1 VIRVLLADDQG
12 LLLDALAA
20 ALDLQPD
27 LHVVASVRSGD
38 EVVAAAR
45 RTRPD
50 VALLDVQ
57 MPAADGLSV
66 AARLRDELPGCRVVI
81 LTTFARAGYL
91 HRADEAGAVGFIV
104 KDAPLERIVD
114 TVRRVHAG
122 LRAFDP
128 DLSGQAQVA
137 GPNPLTD
144 RERDV
149 LRAALGGDR
158 VAGIA
163 RVLGL
168 AESTVRNHLSAAI
181 GKAGART
188 RAEAARAAEENGW
201 L

>member
-1 VIRVLLADDQG
+1 VIRVLLADDQA

-27 LHVVASVRSGD
+27 LDVVASVRSGD

-66 AARLRDELPGCRVVI
+66 AARLRDEIPGCRVVI
-81 LTTFARAGYL
+81 LTTFTRVGYL
-91 HRADEAGAVGFIV
+91 HRADEAGAVGFIG
-104 KDAPLERIVD
+104 KEAPLERIVD
-114 TVRRVHAG
+114 TIRRVHAG
-122 LRAFDP
+122 LRVFDAA
-128 DLSGQAQVA
+128 LSGQAQAV

-149 LRAALGGDR
+149 LRAALAGDR

-163 RVLGL
+163 RALGL

-181 GKAGART
+181 GKAGGRT
-188 RAEAARAAEENGW
+188 RAEAARTAEENGW

>member
-1 VIRVLLADDQG
+1 VIRVLLADDQA
-12 LLLDALAA
+12 LLADALAA

-27 LHVVASVRSGD
+27 L
-38 EVVAAAR
+38 EVVATVATGADVVPAAL

-57 MPAADGLSV
+57 MPGPDGLTV

-81 LTTFARAGYL
+81 LTTFARTGYL
-91 HRADEAGAVGFIV
+91 RRATEAGAVGFVV
-104 KDAPLERIVD
+104 KDAPLERMVD
-114 TVRRVHAG
+114 AVRRVHAG
-122 LRAFDP
+122 LRALDP
-128 DLSGQAQVA
+128 ALAAEAQVA
-137 GPNPLTD
+137 GPNPLTG

-149 LRAALGGDR
+149 LRAALGGDP

-163 RVLGL
+163 RSLRL

-181 GKAGART
+181 GKTGGRT
-188 RAEAARAAEENGW
+188 RAEAARTAEENGW

>member
-1 VIRVLLADDQG
+1 
-12 LLLDALAA
+12 
-20 ALDLQPD
+20 
-27 LHVVASVRSGD
+27 
-38 EVVAAAR
+38 
-45 RTRPD
+45 
-50 VALLDVQ
+50 
-57 MPAADGLSV
+57 
-66 AARLRDELPGCRVVI
+66 VI
-81 LTTFARAGYL
+81 LTTYARAGYL
-91 HRADEAGAVGFIV
+91 RRAVEAGAVGFVV
-104 KDAPLERIVD
+104 KDAPLEQIVD

-122 LRAFDP
+122 LRVFDT

-163 RVLGL
+163 RSLGL

-181 GKAGART
+181 GKAGGST
-188 RAEAARAAEENGW
+188 RAEAARTAEENGW